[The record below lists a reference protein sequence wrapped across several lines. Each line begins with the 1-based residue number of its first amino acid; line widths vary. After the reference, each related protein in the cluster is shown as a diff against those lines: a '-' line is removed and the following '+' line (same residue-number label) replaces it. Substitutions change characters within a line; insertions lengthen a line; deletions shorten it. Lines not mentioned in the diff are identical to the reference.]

1 MKKLIL
7 TTEQQQQFLKPI
19 IKFIQDN
26 PNLFNENGGDNGYRT
41 IKGTSNRVKAS

>member
-1 MKKLIL
+1 MKKIIL

-26 PNLFNENGGDNGYRT
+26 PNLFNKGGEDDESRA
-41 IKGTSNRVKAS
+41 IKGTSNRIKAS

>member
-26 PNLFNENGGDNGYRT
+26 PNLFNKGGEDGESRT